1 MLKLS
6 LAQKKKKKKS
16 LTNQIYTIV
25 FNVNALNDSDI

>member
-1 MLKLS
+1 MFKLPRS
-6 LAQKKKKKKS
+6 KKKKKKKS

>member
-1 MLKLS
+1 MLKLPRS
-6 LAQKKKKKKS
+6 KKKKKKS